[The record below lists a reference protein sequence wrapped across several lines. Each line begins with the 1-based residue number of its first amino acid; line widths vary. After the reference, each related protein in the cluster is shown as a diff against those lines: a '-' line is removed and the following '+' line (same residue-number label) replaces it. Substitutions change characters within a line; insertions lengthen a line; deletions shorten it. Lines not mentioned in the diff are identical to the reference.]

1 MLLSLLNLESAF
13 ALTGEDVVLMG
24 RVRETCRSNVAV

>member
-13 ALTGEDVVLMG
+13 ALPGEDVVLMG
-24 RVRETCRSNVAV
+24 RVRQACRINVVV